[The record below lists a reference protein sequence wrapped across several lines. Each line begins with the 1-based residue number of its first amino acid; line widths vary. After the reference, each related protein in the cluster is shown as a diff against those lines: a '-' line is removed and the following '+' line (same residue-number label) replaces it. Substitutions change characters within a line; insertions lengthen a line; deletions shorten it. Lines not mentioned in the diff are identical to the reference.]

1 MLCLNALV
9 LENSCAQK
17 LVPKGQSKIA
27 SLKMLAPTKKRSQT
41 RAGGSSFLTFSV
53 YCCVQKVIATKL
65 NH

>member
-27 SLKMLAPTKKRSQT
+27 SPKMLAPTKKKEPNP
-41 RAGGSSFLTFSV
+41 GGRLLFPDL
-53 YCCVQKVIATKL
+53 
-65 NH
+65 